1 MRNKSK
7 SIAPLII
14 AISLILLMSSTYYHY
29 DSLREADFLYR
40 GLKFEAGDL
49 EDLSFD
55 KQTFWVF
62 NPTLFSASYLSDSGF
77 YLELTSSSCIF
88 PSPDQAVLILRC

>member
-14 AISLILLMSSTYYHY
+14 AISLILLMSSTYLHY

-49 EDLSFD
+49 EDLSFH
-55 KQTFWVF
+55 KQNSWVF
-62 NPTLFSASYLSDSGF
+62 NPALFTALYLSDSGF
-77 YLELTSSSCIF
+77 YQKLTNSSSIF
-88 PSPDQAVLILRC
+88 PSSDQIASILRC

>member
-1 MRNKSK
+1 MTQKSIR
-7 SIAPLII
+7 IAPLII
-14 AISLILLMSSTYYHY
+14 AISLILLASSTYSHY

-40 GLKFEAGDL
+40 GLKFEASDL

-55 KQTFWVF
+55 KQNFWVF
-62 NPTLFSASYLSDSGF
+62 NPTLLSARYLSDSGF
-77 YLELTSSSCIF
+77 YPELTSSSSIF

>member
-1 MRNKSK
+1 MRKKSK

-14 AISLILLMSSTYYHY
+14 AISLILLASSTYSHY

-40 GLKFEAGDL
+40 GLKFEANDL

-55 KQTFWVF
+55 KQNLWVF
-62 NPTLFSASYLSDSGF
+62 NPTLSPALYLSGAGS
-77 YLELTSSSCIF
+77 YAQSMASSSIF
-88 PSPDQAVLILRC
+88 PSPDQALSILRC